1 VVGTPTSLK
10 NDGVKVSWDD
20 VFFPIYGKI
29 KAKFQTTNQ
38 ISKYGGTHFDPY
50 LKICMGTIGI
60 NLGIPKYK

>member
-1 VVGTPTSLK
+1 LNPSENISELGLL
-10 NDGVKVSWDD
+10 
-20 VFFPIYGKI
+20 FPIHGGNI